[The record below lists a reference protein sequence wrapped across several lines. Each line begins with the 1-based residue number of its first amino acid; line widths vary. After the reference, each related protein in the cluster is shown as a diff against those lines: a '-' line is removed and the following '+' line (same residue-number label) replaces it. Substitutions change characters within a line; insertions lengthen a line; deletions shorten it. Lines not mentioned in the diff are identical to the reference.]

1 MLKEEIQKIRQQEN
15 LHILLWLI
23 KDTCWVTG
31 FKIGG
36 IILILPTLI
45 VAIAITWRCRH
56 LRAELF
62 HNTAVCFWI
71 SANITWMI
79 GEFYFDDTTRPAA
92 IVFFVLG
99 LITIAYYHISNLIFK
114 RQRYPS

>member
-1 MLKEEIQKIRQQEN
+1 MLKEDIQKIRKQEN

-36 IILILPTLI
+36 MVLILPTLI
-45 VAIAITWRCRH
+45 VAIAITWRWRH

-62 HNTAVCFWI
+62 HNTAVCFWLG
-71 SANITWMI
+71 ANITWMI
-79 GEFYFDDTTRPAA
+79 GEFYFDDTTRPIA
-92 IVFFVLG
+92 IVFFAFG
-99 LITIAYYHISNLIFK
+99 LFAIAYYHISNLITK
-114 RQRYPS
+114 SQRHSS